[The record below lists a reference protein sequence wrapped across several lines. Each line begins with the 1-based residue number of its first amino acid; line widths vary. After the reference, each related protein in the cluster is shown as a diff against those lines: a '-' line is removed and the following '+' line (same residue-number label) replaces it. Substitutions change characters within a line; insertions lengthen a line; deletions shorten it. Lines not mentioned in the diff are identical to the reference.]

1 MTNQEITDLM
11 IWEFYRKKFPYDE
24 MTIRM
29 ANERIFYYSIEYLR
43 QNNFLLAEI
52 NSITNEPEIAAGKI
66 LANKVRIGNNEF
78 LNACFQNTFLGSSPF
93 ANAVRM
99 KSCLSTLSIL
109 PLIILEINANAPSNI
124 QNIGNAK

>member
-43 QNNFLLAEI
+43 KNNFLLAEI
-52 NSITNEPEIAAGKI
+52 NSITNVNKGISYS
-66 LANKVRIGNNEF
+66 LANLK
-78 LNACFQNTFLGSSPF
+78 
-93 ANAVRM
+93 
-99 KSCLSTLSIL
+99 
-109 PLIILEINANAPSNI
+109 LIIENVKKLFTERYLFEDHTSFIFVFSSFIEHFSPPWADP
-124 QNIGNAK
+124 KK